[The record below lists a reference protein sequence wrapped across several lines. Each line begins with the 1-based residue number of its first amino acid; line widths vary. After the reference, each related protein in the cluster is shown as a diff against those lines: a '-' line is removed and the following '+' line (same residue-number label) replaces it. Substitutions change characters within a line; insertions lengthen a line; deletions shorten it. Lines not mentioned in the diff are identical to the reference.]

1 MIFFLFCFQCIG
13 EKLDCHNTLP
23 IQQDQVEVLIAL
35 SEKVIISLKTNINP
49 KCNPCMTPLRHAAEY
64 GCIGTHQLI
73 IKHDQDK

>member
-35 SEKVIISLKTNINP
+35 SEKVIINLKIDINP
-49 KCNPCMTPLRHAAEY
+49 KCNPGMTPLHHAAEY
-64 GCIGTHQLI
+64 LLGSSWV
-73 IKHDQDK
+73 DFFFEF